1 MQEMKQILL
10 GRREKTGNIL
20 FISKRTEINLPL
32 RISKCSQKKIVAF
45 ILWKNTP
52 QKIGEDFL

>member
-1 MQEMKQILL
+1 MKQILL

-45 ILWKNTP
+45 ILWKNIP